1 VKLLSAPRGSCL
13 RDFTVLPRN
22 AGTIRITAPP
32 NAHGRQLVK
41 HHRYAV
47 TIRPWASYTPVGGRQ
62 RGVGLYR
69 LHITQPMHRR

>member
-13 RDFTVLPRN
+13 RDFSVLPRN
-22 AGTIRITAPP
+22 AGTIRITAP
-32 NAHGRQLVK
+32 ATARGRQLMR

-47 TIRPWASYTPVGGRQ
+47 TIRPWASCTPVGGRQ
-62 RGVGLYR
+62 RPYW